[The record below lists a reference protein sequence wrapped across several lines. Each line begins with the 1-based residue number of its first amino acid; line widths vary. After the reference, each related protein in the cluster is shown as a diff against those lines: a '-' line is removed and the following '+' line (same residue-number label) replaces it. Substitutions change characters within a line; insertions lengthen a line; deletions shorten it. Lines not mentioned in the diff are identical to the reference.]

1 MLILLHGSQVP
12 PCENNVLTF
21 FIFQFYFDSLSLS
34 LRAGEDC
41 HFRLIQLFQMM
52 ENSTV
57 GRRVCMLRA
66 WKWEN
71 DFDCRASYGEYG
83 WRSPRYSPLSPAGKR
98 PFKGWRFTCLYSS
111 PTLIT
116 LSSSDSRA
124 DETTTDR
131 YCTTYYTTVWFTRP
145 YQKYCV

>member
-12 PCENNVLTF
+12 PCKKQCPHF
-21 FIFQFYFDSLSLS
+21 FVFQFYFDSLSLS

-66 WKWEN
+66 SK
-71 DFDCRASYGEYG
+71 
-83 WRSPRYSPLSPAGKR
+83 
-98 PFKGWRFTCLYSS
+98 
-111 PTLIT
+111 
-116 LSSSDSRA
+116 
-124 DETTTDR
+124 
-131 YCTTYYTTVWFTRP
+131 
-145 YQKYCV
+145 